1 MSNLRLE
8 TFERTPLFS
17 GLTPQ
22 QRAELAGIARERKID
37 SGQIL
42 FYEGEPCEGLW
53 VLGVGTVKIAKIT
66 PSGREIALAMESAP
80 SSVAEV
86 PLFDG
91 GPYPATVTAVRDTVA
106 FLVPK
111 DAFHRYCHQ
120 HPEVPLKVLEVAGRR
135 LRQLVALVESLTF
148 GSVRQR
154 LARTLLDMRNQS
166 GVDEFALPV
175 TQEEL
180 AFRLGTVREV
190 VSRNL
195 GRFQAEGMIR
205 VERGQVQVLRPE
217 TLAGEAEANY

>member
-1 MSNLRLE
+1 MSLRAE
-8 TFERTPLFS
+8 TFDKTPLFAS
-17 GLTPQ
+17 LEPQ
-22 QRAELAGIARERKID
+22 HRLAIAALAGEQRFEN
-37 SGQIL
+37 GQIL

-53 VLGVGTVKIAKIT
+53 VLGTGTVKIAKIT
-66 PSGREIALAMESAP
+66 PSGREIALAIEAAP

-86 PLFDG
+86 PLFDN
-91 GPYPATVTAVRDTVA
+91 GPYPATVTAVRDTIA
-106 FLVPK
+106 YLVPK
-111 DAFHRYCHQ
+111 DAFHRYCHE
-120 HPEVPLKVLEVAGRR
+120 HPEVSLKVLAVAGRR

-154 LARTLLDMRNQS
+154 LARTLLDMRQQS

-205 VERGQVQVLRPE
+205 VERGQIQLLRLE

>member
-1 MSNLRLE
+1 MSLRAD
-8 TFERTPLFS
+8 TFDRTQLLSGISAQHRQAIAALASERHF
-17 GLTPQ
+17 
-22 QRAELAGIARERKID
+22 E

-53 VLGVGTVKIAKIT
+53 VLGAGTVKIAKIT
-66 PSGREIALAMESAP
+66 PSGREIALALDSAP

-91 GPYPATVTAVRDTVA
+91 GPYPATVTAVRDVIA
-106 FLVPK
+106 FLLPK
-111 DAFHRYCHQ
+111 QAFQRFCHE
-120 HPEVPLKVLEVAGRR
+120 HPEVPLAVLAVMGRR

-154 LARTLLDMRNQS
+154 LARTLLDMRQQL
-166 GVDEFALPV
+166 GHDEFALPM

-180 AFRLGTVREV
+180 ALRLGTVREV

-195 GRFQAEGMIR
+195 SRFQAEGMIR
-205 VERGQVQVLRPE
+205 VERGQIQVLRADS
-217 TLAGEAEANY
+217 LASEAVANY